1 MADLSLGSDVRSGID
16 RAAILLL
23 TLGEREAALVLK
35 NLPAKLVQKL
45 GAAMA
50 QISDVSRDE
59 ASEVISNFI
68 TDAESQTSVGVAN
81 TEFVRNALVEAL
93 GETAAANLIDQILLG
108 RASKGLDSLKYM
120 EPKAV
125 ADLIRVEHPQI
136 IAIILSQL
144 EAAQAARILACLP
157 PEMHTDLLMRVATVE
172 GIQPDALEELDAVME
187 RQLGNATRL
196 QAAGFAGPKIVADI
210 VNFLEPRI
218 ESTVMRELKE
228 ADPEL
233 GAKIQDLVFVF
244 DNLIEVDDRSMQELL
259 RQVSSDKLLLAI
271 KGADDRLRDK
281 IFSNMSQRAAEMLR
295 DDLEAALPVKLS
307 EVENAQREILEIARR
322 LSDEGTITLG
332 ARGGETY
339 V

>member
-1 MADLSLGSDVRSGID
+1 
-16 RAAILLL
+16 
-23 TLGEREAALVLK
+23 
-35 NLPAKLVQKL
+35 
-45 GAAMA
+45 
-50 QISDVSRDE
+50 
-59 ASEVISNFI
+59 
-68 TDAESQTSVGVAN
+68 
-81 TEFVRNALVEAL
+81 
-93 GETAAANLIDQILLG
+93 
-108 RASKGLDSLKYM
+108 M

-307 EVENAQREILEIARR
+307 EVENAQREVLEIARR